1 MSGDVNQVNSPYT
14 ESADPGDT
22 ATQMGLLD
30 HLDELRKRLTWSVG
44 FLIAATLISFAFAEP
59 VLNQLLEPYA
69 RSTAADAQL
78 QTLRPTE
85 GIETFFKVALLSGAI
100 ISMPFFLYQFWRFV
114 SPGLTKKERRY
125 IYLFI
130 PSALLLFGLGLAFA
144 WYVLVP
150 AAVFFLAGFL
160 PDIFRADWQ
169 GQEYISFLITMLFW
183 VGVSF
188 EMPVIVYIIARVG
201 LVSAQMLREQWRIAV
216 VAIAVLA
223 AAITPSIDP
232 VTMILTMTPLLIL
245 YALSIGLARLGQR
258 QFEQS
263 MAVEGIEEEG

>member
-1 MSGDVNQVNSPYT
+1 MSSNVNEVNSPYA
-14 ESADPGDT
+14 ESAETDET
-22 ATQMGLLD
+22 AVQMGLLD
-30 HLDELRKRLTWSVG
+30 HLDELRKRLTWSAG
-44 FLIAATLISFAFAEP
+44 FLIVATLISFAFAEP
-59 VLNQLLEPYA
+59 VLDHLLGPYA

-100 ISMPFFLYQFWRFV
+100 ISMPFFLYQFWRFI
-114 SPGLTKKERRY
+114 SPGLTRQERRY
-125 IYLFI
+125 VYIFI
-130 PSALLLFGLGLAFA
+130 PSAIFLFGLGLAFA

-188 EMPVIVYIIARVG
+188 EMPVIVYIVARVG
-201 LVSAQMLREQWRIAV
+201 LVSAQFLREQWRVAV
-216 VAIAVLA
+216 VAISVLA

-232 VTMILTMTPLLIL
+232 VTMILTMTPLLVL

-258 QFEQS
+258 QFERS
-263 MAVEGIEEEG
+263 MAVEGAAEEE